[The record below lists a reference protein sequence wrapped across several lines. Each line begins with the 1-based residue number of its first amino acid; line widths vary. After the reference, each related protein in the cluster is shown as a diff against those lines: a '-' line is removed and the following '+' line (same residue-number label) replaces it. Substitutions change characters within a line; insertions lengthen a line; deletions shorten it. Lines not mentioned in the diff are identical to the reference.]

1 MSAGHCC
8 AAGATKAICGGNERP
23 GVKLAES
30 VAMFTNNAGSNDF
43 CLLHLDRPVTTVPIY
58 QVAAPDDVFAREEA
72 IIVGYGVSNSGTPQL
87 GSGTQRE
94 GLVQITRVGGL
105 LPPGIDIFVTG
116 RTGMP
121 YQNACNGDS
130 GGPIF
135 VPAANGLVV
144 GGVTSRGGLFCP
156 ANSESIYTSAVQQTN
171 LLSITEV
178 TREWLGEPSA
188 IVPGRCSVTECCY
201 DMVCDTSHDHHH
213 HHHESE

>member
-30 VAMFTNNAGSNDF
+30 IATFTNNAGSNDF
-43 CLLHLDRPVTTVPIY
+43 CLLHLDRPVTSVPIY
-58 QVAAPDDVFAREEA
+58 QVATPDDVEAREDA
-72 IIVGYGVSNSGTPQL
+72 IIVGYGVANSGTPQL
-87 GSGTQRE
+87 GAGTQRE
-94 GLVQITRVGGL
+94 GLVQITRVGGF

-135 VPAANGLVV
+135 IPGQDGLVV
-144 GGVTSRGGLFCP
+144 GGVTSRWSLLPRQQRRDLHLRRAADQPGEHHGGDTRV
-156 ANSESIYTSAVQQTN
+156 ARGAVRSSAGALPGHRV
-171 LLSITEV
+171 LLRYGV
-178 TREWLGEPSA
+178 
-188 IVPGRCSVTECCY
+188 
-201 DMVCDTSHDHHH
+201 
-213 HHHESE
+213 